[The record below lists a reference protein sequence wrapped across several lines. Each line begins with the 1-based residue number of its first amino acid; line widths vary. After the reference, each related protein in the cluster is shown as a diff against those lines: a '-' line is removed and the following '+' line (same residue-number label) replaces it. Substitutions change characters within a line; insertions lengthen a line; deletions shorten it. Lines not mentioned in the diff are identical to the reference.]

1 MLFYT
6 KDILKK
12 SKSFK
17 DNLLNSALG
26 ARESFLIVSQSPH
39 KRVTISGCD
48 TIFPLEENSF
58 KLRILLNLEKNH
70 VDCYRDISATK
81 VFSINAVFREV
92 IDHEIDTNTLE
103 HIDNLEGSNEIQFS
117 KNKAVAFFKKSPLK
131 IGVEL
136 LADIPLENEQQRMLI
151 AEIKSI
157 EVDKKHLTASGKIF
171 HKKEKQTQEATTD
184 INYNTRETGSQNST
198 SESDDSKDRSDN
210 VVFDEL
216 TQTYNASLLPYA
228 TNVGAPKIEATNL
241 ASWKSANAN
250 NFNHLFSEK
259 LEKVKQEYEALV
271 TAFNTNEMLYNTAMN
286 FKPIVGKTYHL
297 YHKDS
302 GENFLSL
309 LPPESFKK
317 KHLGAY
323 KLNGDKVWEQVN
335 HKEEV
340 YG

>member
-17 DNLLNSALG
+17 DNLLHTATG
-26 ARESFLIVSQSPH
+26 ARETFLIASQSLN
-39 KRVTISGCD
+39 KKTTISSCSS
-48 TIFPLEENSF
+48 ILSSEQNSF
-58 KLRILLNLEKNH
+58 KLRIHLNLEKNH
-70 VDCYRDISATK
+70 LNIYRDIIATK
-81 VFSINAVFREV
+81 MFSINA
-92 IDHEIDTNTLE
+92 IDSQRSEMGQYTVPLE
-103 HIDNLEGSNEIQFS
+103 HTETTTADYELQYSRDKTLVFV
-117 KNKAVAFFKKSPLK
+117 KNSTLK
-131 IGVEL
+131 IGLEL
-136 LADIPLENEQQRMLI
+136 LDDIPLENELQRMLI
-151 AEIKSI
+151 AKIKSI
-157 EVDKKHLTASGKIF
+157 EVDKNHITAAGKILYF
-171 HKKEKQTQEATTD
+171 KEKEMHEAGS
-184 INYNTRETGSQNST
+184 NTKSDSRELEAENSA
-198 SESDDSKDRSDN
+198 SEEHHSKDRSDN

-259 LEKVKQEYEALV
+259 LEKVKKEYEALV
-271 TAFNTNEMLYNTAMN
+271 TAFKTNEMLYNTAMN

-297 YHKDS
+297 YRKDS

-309 LPPESFKK
+309 LSPESFKK

-323 KLNGDKVWEQVN
+323 KLNGDKVWEIVN
-335 HKEEV
+335 TKEEA